1 MTLPKKAEAQKP
13 AKKIEVKATG
23 RKELAVGSLKSI
35 AKTPG
40 KASGVSFLCL
50 ASTNVVNVC
59 FRPNSR
65 ISHQFQDRKSARPP
79 AFVRFWTR
87 ADIADLQNVVL
98 DNQRGDPMT
107 KPIPDKA
114 EIALEYPDKLYVG
127 TFERSSRFEA
137 HVDPTGIALI
147 LERPGADDIRKSIHM
162 HINFGLFAD
171 ILRDLASTI
180 GRIPKDDVL
189 HHDQLAQ
196 AVTELHRA
204 LVGSPAKQ

>member
-1 MTLPKKAEAQKP
+1 VQVFAGVARSQ
-13 AKKIEVKATG
+13 
-23 RKELAVGSLKSI
+23 
-35 AKTPG
+35 
-40 KASGVSFLCL
+40 SG
-50 ASTNVVNVC
+50 
-59 FRPNSR
+59 
-65 ISHQFQDRKSARPP
+65 H
-79 AFVRFWTR
+79 FVPVERLF
-87 ADIADLQNVVL
+87 L

-114 EIALEYPDKLYVG
+114 QIALEYPDKLYVG

-137 HVDPTGIALI
+137 HLDPTGIALI

-171 ILRDLASTI
+171 ILRELASTV

-204 LVGSPAKQ
+204 LVESPAKQ